1 MWSFLFHKRKL
12 DNNGITDSLKNNG
25 VIIIKISLGEIIMA
39 SIKEIIERIRRRI
52 NDNQSVEFTNDE
64 ILSYIHEGLS
74 SLENVLLY
82 SRVIFNLTSVSLN
95 SNYEVL
101 PDDFLEVYR
110 VTFLGDEIEKTDII
124 SKEENKY
131 YIQDNVLFIPYVP
144 SVLHYIKSFERPN
157 ENGSLDIDRGYIEYI
172 YRYAVIKSLT
182 RLEYN
187 MDKEEEELSQ
197 LTAMVVK
204 NSIHRNGTIFMR
216 RFGDYAL

>member
-1 MWSFLFHKRKL
+1 
-12 DNNGITDSLKNNG
+12 
-25 VIIIKISLGEIIMA
+25 MA
-39 SIKEIIERIRRRI
+39 SVKEIIERIRRRI

-64 ILSYIHEGLS
+64 ILSYIYEGLS
-74 SLENVLLY
+74 SLENILLY
-82 SRVIFNLTSVSLN
+82 SRVVFNLTSVSLN
-95 SNYEVL
+95 STYEVL

-110 VTFLGDEIEKTDII
+110 VTFLGDEVEMTDVVT
-124 SKEENKY
+124 KDENRY
-131 YIQDNVLFIPYVP
+131 YIQDNVLFVPYVP
-144 SVLHYIKSFERPN
+144 SVLHYIRAFERPD

-187 MDKEEEELSQ
+187 MDKEETELSQ
-197 LTAMVVK
+197 LATMVVK

>member
-1 MWSFLFHKRKL
+1 MTL
-12 DNNGITDSLKNNG
+12 
-25 VIIIKISLGEIIMA
+25 IKD
-39 SIKEIIERIRRRI
+39 IIERVRRRI
-52 NDNQSVEFTNDE
+52 NDNQSVEFTNGE
-64 ILSYIHEGLS
+64 IISYIHEGLS
-74 SLENVLLY
+74 SLENILLY
-82 SRVIFNLTSVSLN
+82 SRVVFNLTSISLN
-95 SNYEVL
+95 STYEVL

-124 SKEENKY
+124 TRDENKY
-131 YIQDNVLFIPYVP
+131 YIQDNVLYVPYVP
-144 SVLHYIKSFERPN
+144 SVLHYIKSFERPD

-187 MDKEEEELSQ
+187 MDKEEAELSQ
-197 LTAMVVK
+197 LVTMVVK